1 MLWHK
6 MKQIL
11 SCINMRT
18 GIVSA
23 AIIILAICSFSCSS
37 DKKTPDEK
45 KESGNVAVD
54 KTSGGLKD
62 FEKENYEILTLRF
75 PKGWAYFV
83 VDPKKKE
90 IVDRG
95 RTSLSDDFKID
106 WTNAKVHDIIPE
118 RLILQLPDISYKSED
133 NRTGSQMVNFPRG
146 GGTSPRVKFS
156 PKGLD
161 MWVQVLV
168 DDEERIVILLGFRE
182 QKPVN
187 E

>member
-1 MLWHK
+1 MILHK

-11 SCINMRT
+11 SYINVRT
-18 GIVSA
+18 GILSA
-23 AIIILAICSFSCSS
+23 AIVILSICAFSCSS
-37 DKKTPDEK
+37 DKKAPEEK
-45 KESGNVAVD
+45 QESDTVAVD
-54 KTSGGLKD
+54 EMPGELKD
-62 FEKENYEILTLRF
+62 FEKENYETLTLRF
-75 PKGWAYFV
+75 PMGWAYFV

-90 IVDRG
+90 IVNRG
-95 RTSLSDDFKID
+95 RTNLSDDFKID

-133 NRTGSQMVNFPRG
+133 NRTGAQMVNFPRG

-161 MWVQVLV
+161 MWVQVLE
-168 DDEERIVILLGFRE
+168 DNEKRIVVLLGFRE
-182 QKPVN
+182 NKQAN